1 LPRDALDAVSVSFDM
16 LELHDRNYM
25 NRTDEEQKGE
35 HEYFA
40 RVEADVDNKWKGI
53 IKQWSTYQPH
63 LVTK

>member
-1 LPRDALDAVSVSFDM
+1 M

-25 NRTDEEQKGE
+25 NRTDEEKEGE

-40 RVEADVDNKWKGI
+40 RVEADVDKKWKGM